1 MRLLHRTAG
10 AAVAPAVLCA
20 WLCAALWSAPAAAAE
35 TVRVGVLKFGTVNW
49 ELSTIQ
55 RHGLDAQHGFALDVL
70 ELAGDQATKV
80 ALQAG
85 EVDMIVSDWLWVSR
99 QRTEGK
105 RYTFVPF
112 SSALGSLMVPA
123 DSPIHSL
130 ADLKGR
136 KIAVAGGPL
145 DKSWLLLRGLTQRR
159 HGFDPAVASEPVFG
173 APPLLTQKAEVGE
186 VDAVLNYWHYS
197 ARLEAKGFRRIIGA
211 NDAAMA
217 LGAEGPI
224 SAIGYVFDEDWA
236 ARNVEAMRGF
246 VAASRDAKELLRRSD
261 AEWEVLR
268 EMTGAKD
275 DATLAMLRERFREGI
290 PERPLSEE
298 MADTAKVY
306 DLLAEL
312 GGERLVGQS
321 RTMAPGTFWP
331 VLVDGF

>member
-1 MRLLHRTAG
+1 MLDRTA
-10 AAVAPAVLCA
+10 ARLT
-20 WLCAALWSAPAAAAE
+20 ALLFLLATTVVMPAAGGGALAAE

-49 ELSTIQ
+49 ELSTIR
-55 RHGLDAQHGFALDVL
+55 RHGLDAKHGFSLDVL

-99 QRTEGK
+99 QRAEGK

-112 SSALGSLMVPA
+112 SSSVGALMVPA
-123 DSPIHSL
+123 DSPIRSL
-130 ADLKGR
+130 ADLKGK

-145 DKSWLLLRGLTQRR
+145 DKGWLLLRGLARR
-159 HGFDPAVASEPVFG
+159 DHGFDLEAENEAVFG
-173 APPLLTQKAEVGE
+173 APPLLAKKAEQGE

-211 NDAAMA
+211 NEAAMA
-217 LGAEGPI
+217 LGAKGPI

-236 ARNVEAMRGF
+236 ARNTETVRGF
-246 VAASRDAKELLRRSD
+246 VAASREAKELLRTSD

-268 EMTGAKD
+268 EMTGAQN
-275 DATLAMLRERFREGI
+275 DATLAALRARFREGI
-290 PERPLSEE
+290 PDRPLSEE
-298 MADTAKVY
+298 MADTARVY

-312 GGERLVGQS
+312 GGDKLVGPS
-321 RTMAPGTFWP
+321 KTMAPGTFWP
-331 VLVDGF
+331 VLVNGY

>member
-1 MRLLHRTAG
+1 MRLLRGLAG
-10 AAVAPAVLCA
+10 LAVTAAVLSAAPA
-20 WLCAALWSAPAAAAE
+20 SAAE

-55 RHGLDAQHGFALDVL
+55 RHALDRQHGFVLDVL
-70 ELAGDQATKV
+70 ALAGDQATKV

-99 QRTEGK
+99 QRAAGK

-112 SSALGSLMVPA
+112 SSSVGSLMVPA

-130 ADLKGR
+130 ADLQGK

-145 DKSWLLLRGLTQRR
+145 DKSWLLLRGLTERR
-159 HGFDPAVASEPVFG
+159 HGFDPAVAGEVVFG
-173 APPLLTQKAEVGE
+173 APPLLTQKAEAGE

-211 NDAAMA
+211 NEAAMA
-217 LGAEGPI
+217 LGASGPV

-236 ARNVEAMRGF
+236 AQHTDTVRGF
-246 VAASRDAKELLRRSD
+246 IAASSDAKELLRSSD
-261 AEWEVLR
+261 AEWETLR

-275 DATLAMLRERFREGI
+275 DATLFALRERFREGI
-290 PERPLSEE
+290 PARPLSEE

-306 DLLAEL
+306 EILAEL
-312 GGERLVGQS
+312 GGEKLVGES
-321 RTMAPGTFWP
+321 KTMAPGTFWP
-331 VLVDGF
+331 LLVNGF

>member
-1 MRLLHRTAG
+1 MRLLKCL
-10 AAVAPAVLCA
+10 AAFAAALAVSAAAPA
-20 WLCAALWSAPAAAAE
+20 SAAE
-35 TVRVGVLKFGTVNW
+35 TVRLGVLKFGTVNW

-55 RHGLDAQHGFALDVL
+55 RNELDRKHGFTLDVL

-99 QRTEGK
+99 QRAAGK

-112 SSALGSLMVPA
+112 SSSVGSLMVPA

-130 ADLKGR
+130 ADLQGK

-145 DKSWLLLRGLTQRR
+145 DKSWLLLRGLTERR
-159 HGFDPAVASEPVFG
+159 HGFDPAVAGEAVFG
-173 APPLLTQKAEVGE
+173 APPLLTQKAEAGE

-211 NDAAMA
+211 NEAAVA
-217 LGAEGPI
+217 LGASGPV

-236 ARNVEAMRGF
+236 AQHTDTVRSF
-246 VAASRDAKELLRRSD
+246 IAASRDAKELLRSSD
-261 AEWEVLR
+261 AEWETLR

-275 DATLAMLRERFREGI
+275 DATLFALRDRFREGI
-290 PERPLSEE
+290 PDRPLSEE

-306 DLLAEL
+306 EILAEL
-312 GGERLVGQS
+312 GGEKLVGAAK
-321 RTMAPGTFWP
+321 TMAPGTFWP
-331 VLVDGF
+331 VLVNGY

>member
-1 MRLLHRTAG
+1 MRLLKSLAG
-10 AAVAPAVLCA
+10 FAATLAVL
-20 WLCAALWSAPAAAAE
+20 STVPASAAE

-55 RHGLDAQHGFALDVL
+55 RHEMDRQHGFTLDVL
-70 ELAGDQATKV
+70 ALAGDQATKV

-99 QRTEGK
+99 QRAAGK

-112 SSALGSLMVPA
+112 SSSVGSLMVPA

-130 ADLKGR
+130 ADLKGK

-145 DKSWLLLRGLTQRR
+145 DKSWLLLRGLTERR
-159 HGFDPAVASEPVFG
+159 HGFDPAVAGEAVFG
-173 APPLLTQKAEVGE
+173 APPLLTQKAEAGE

-211 NDAAMA
+211 NEAAVA
-217 LGAEGPI
+217 LGASGPV

-236 ARNVEAMRGF
+236 AKHMDAVRGF
-246 VAASRDAKELLRRSD
+246 VDASRDAKELLRSSD
-261 AEWEVLR
+261 AEWETLR
-268 EMTGAKD
+268 DMTGAKD
-275 DATLAMLRERFREGI
+275 DATLFALRDRFREGI
-290 PERPLSEE
+290 PDRPLSEE

-306 DLLAEL
+306 EILAEL
-312 GGERLVGQS
+312 GGEKLVGES
-321 RTMAPGTFWP
+321 KTMAPGTFWP
-331 VLVDGF
+331 VLVNGF